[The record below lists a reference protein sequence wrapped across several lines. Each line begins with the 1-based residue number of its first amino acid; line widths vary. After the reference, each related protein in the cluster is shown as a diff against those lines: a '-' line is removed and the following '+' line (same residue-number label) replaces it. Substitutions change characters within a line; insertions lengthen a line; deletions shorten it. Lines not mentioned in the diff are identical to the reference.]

1 MKSLTNIS
9 KTMNKSIDIWLKEIS
24 KEERME
30 FIDKLYALAKEKK
43 IKNIKELDLRLVS
56 KLFNTV
62 IKNIKF
68 R

>member
-1 MKSLTNIS
+1 
-9 KTMNKSIDIWLKEIS
+9 MNKSIDIWLKEIS

-30 FIDKLYALAKEKK
+30 FIDKLYTLAKEKK

>member
-1 MKSLTNIS
+1 MTNIS

-30 FIDKLYALAKEKK
+30 FIDKLYTLAKEKK